1 MSAPQ
6 DSMSEEDHMA
16 KKKSRKNAV
25 LTAHAEEQMEAYAK
39 AFLTN
44 LEHYGASGVLFI
56 KIPDADENIFVF
68 SASDEQVEYVKLLKE
83 CGKVSEVAVKALLDK
98 KE

>member
-1 MSAPQ
+1 
-6 DSMSEEDHMA
+6 MA

-56 KIPDADENIFVF
+56 KIPDADDNVFVF
-68 SASDEQVEYVKLLKE
+68 SVSTENGEYVKLLRE
-83 CGKVSEVAVKALLDK
+83 CSKASAAGVKALLDK

>member
-1 MSAPQ
+1 
-6 DSMSEEDHMA
+6 MA

-44 LEHYGASGVLFI
+44 LEHYGASGVLFM
-56 KIPDADENIFVF
+56 KIPNAEDNIFVF
-68 SASDEQVEYVKLLKE
+68 SASDNKEEYVKLLKQ
-83 CGKVSEVAVKALLDK
+83 CKLAADAGAKALLDK
-98 KE
+98 KK

>member
-1 MSAPQ
+1 MKEGVSV
-6 DSMSEEDHMA
+6 A

-44 LEHYGASGVLFI
+44 LEHYGASGVLFM
-56 KIPDADENIFVF
+56 KIPNAEDNIFVF
-68 SASDEQVEYVKLLKE
+68 SASDNKEEYVKLLKQ
-83 CGKVSEVAVKALLDK
+83 CKLAADAGAKALLDK
-98 KE
+98 KK